1 MSMNRVLIS
10 SQVVEIGQPDKVCDI
25 IADSILDGYLKQD
38 PRSKCDINVALTKDL
53 VLVNGEVSS
62 AGSVQVE
69 KIVRDTLREVG
80 YTDASFGIDP
90 YRCEIIEKFQRQ
102 SQDIARGIYQTE
114 SKVMSA
120 GDLGTI
126 YGYATNETPEYF
138 PLPYLL
144 AHQISQRLTHVRQAD
159 IVKSLLPDG
168 QVQVTMDYEGDK
180 PTRIDSVVV
189 TCHHSADADTDWLR
203 MEVSENVVNAVCKKW
218 TDSNTKILVN
228 TGGRFIIGGPSA
240 DSGMSGHLIE
250 NETYGGIVKYGGCSF
265 AGKDPS
271 KINRTIALQLRECAK
286 DIVMNKMAAKCQIFA
301 TYAIGIA
308 EPVALDVDTFGTSS
322 VDEEEIL
329 AYLKQ
334 NYVLLISDI
343 VKKMRLEQVSYKD
356 FAVSNGVILNTVE
369 K

>member
-1 MSMNRVLIS
+1 MNRVLIS

-38 PRSKCDINVALTKDL
+38 PRSKCDINVSLTRDL
-53 VLVNGEVSS
+53 VLVSGEVSS
-62 AGSVQVE
+62 AGSVQIE

-80 YTDASFGIDP
+80 YIDASIGIDP
-90 YRCEIIEKFQRQ
+90 YTCEIIEKIQRQ

-114 SKVMSA
+114 SKIMSA

-126 YGYATNETPEYF
+126 YGYATNETAEYL

-144 AHQISQRLTHVRQAD
+144 AYQISKRLTHVRQAE

-189 TCHHSADADTDWLR
+189 TCHHTPDADTDWLR
-203 MEVSENVVNAVCKKW
+203 MELSENVVNTVCKKW
-218 TDSNTKILVN
+218 MDSNTKILVN
-228 TGGRFIIGGPSA
+228 TAGRFIIGGPAA

-250 NETYGGIVKYGGCSF
+250 NETYGGIGKYGGSSF

-286 DIVMNKMAAKCQIFA
+286 DIVMNKMASKCEIFA

-308 EPVALDVDTFGTSS
+308 EPVAFDIDTLGTSN
-322 VDEEEIL
+322 VDEGEIL
-329 AYLKQ
+329 SYIKKNFSLSIID
-334 NYVLLISDI
+334 V
-343 VKKMRLEQVSYKD
+343 VKKLRLEQVSYKEQTITN
-356 FAVSNGVILNTVE
+356 SVILNTVE